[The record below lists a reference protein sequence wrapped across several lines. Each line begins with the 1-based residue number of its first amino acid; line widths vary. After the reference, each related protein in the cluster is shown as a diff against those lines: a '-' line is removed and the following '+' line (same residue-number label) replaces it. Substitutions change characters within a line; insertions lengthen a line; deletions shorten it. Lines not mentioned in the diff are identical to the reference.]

1 MGHRAGPHE
10 KEDTQKRRLTINRLK
25 QSAMLFLAIF
35 LASVATVTLGEDV
48 TVNLSKGKL
57 RGARLDYDFG
67 QYYYAFKG
75 IPYAKP
81 PVKELRFMAPQE
93 VDPWTEML
101 DATED
106 GSLCPQYDISHN
118 EPIGDENCLS
128 LNVYS
133 PKLDSKKRAVMVYFH
148 GGAYIMGGGASFF
161 FGPGYLLE
169 QNVVLVT
176 FNYRLGPLGFLS
188 TGDKA
193 GPGNQGVLDQIMVL
207 KWVKANIAKFGGDP
221 NKVTIFGEDAGAAS
235 VTLLAMSPLAKD
247 LFHGAIALSGNALC
261 DQYLQNDPNEASRE
275 LANRLECTTDTGED
289 IINCLKRKTQ
299 QEIISAS
306 QEMFMFWSFPRW
318 FAPSVDGYVLPDTPE
333 NLLVQGKFSKVPFI
347 VGQTKDEGA
356 FFYRLTLNAFNNGQ
370 YDDNFVD
377 NKLPRILP
385 VISDYNS
392 KLYPITRQVRK
403 RYFVNVDMENE
414 EEFRPKYVEFLT
426 DLMYSCCTDKFAKI
440 LANHSVPTYEYSFE
454 YRGQYSIVNLQ
465 GEQVDMGVAHGDDL
479 QYIFNGIWGEELQMS
494 PSDTKFTR
502 NIFTP
507 LLANFAKTSVPT
519 PAMTDHINVAWPPLA
534 PGDGS
539 RVLKIDSKLSLI
551 KDHIMDRLRFWTETI
566 PGIFMKKEKKGK
578 SALPKQE
585 L

>member
-1 MGHRAGPHE
+1 MRTHTPLLLALATAASLARA
-10 KEDTQKRRLTINRLK
+10 
-25 QSAMLFLAIF
+25 
-35 LASVATVTLGEDV
+35 EDV
-48 TVNLSKGKL
+48 TVATTKGRL
-57 RGARLDYDFG
+57 RGERVDADMG

-75 IPYAKP
+75 VPYAKP
-81 PVKELRFMAPQE
+81 PVKELRFQPPVPVESWEE
-93 VDPWTEML
+93 VR

-106 GSLCPQYDISHN
+106 GNLCPQFDISAN
-118 EPIGDENCLS
+118 KPMGDEDCVT
-128 LNVYS
+128 LNVYT
-133 PKLDSKKRAVMVYFH
+133 PKLDKKKRAVMVYFH
-148 GGAYIMGGGASFF
+148 GGAFIMGGGASFF

-188 TGDKA
+188 SGDGSA
-193 GPGNQGVLDQIMVL
+193 GGNQGLQDQILVL
-207 KWVKANIAKFGGDP
+207 KWVQENADKFGGDP
-221 NKVTIFGEDAGAAS
+221 DKVTIFGEDSGAAS
-235 VTLLAMSPLAKD
+235 VTLMALSPLGRG
-247 LFHGAIALSGNALC
+247 LFHGAIALSGTALC
-261 DQYLQNDPNEASRE
+261 DQYLQQQPHEAARE
-275 LANRLECTTDTGED
+275 LATRLECTTDTGKD
-289 IINCLKRKTQ
+289 ILNCLQRKSQ
-299 QEIISAS
+299 QEIISAT
-306 QEMFMFWSFPRW
+306 QQMFMFWSFPRW
-318 FAPSVDGYVLPDTPE
+318 FAPSVDGKVLEDRPE
-333 NLLVQGKFSKVPFI
+333 QLLVQGKFAKVPFI

-356 FFYRLTLNAFNNGQ
+356 FFYRLTLNAFNNGI

-385 VISDYNS
+385 VISSFNS
-392 KLYPITRQVRK
+392 KLYPLTRQVRK
-403 RYFVNVDMENE
+403 RYFTNVDMESE
-414 EEFRPKYVEFLT
+414 EEFRPRYVEFLT
-426 DLMYSCCTDKFAKI
+426 DLMYSRCTDRFAKL

-479 QYIFNGIWGEELQMS
+479 QYIFNGIWGEDLQMS

-566 PGIFMKKEKKGK
+566 PGIFMKKEKKVKGG
-578 SALPKQE
+578 LPKQE

>member
-1 MGHRAGPHE
+1 MLLLA
-10 KEDTQKRRLTINRLK
+10 TI
-25 QSAMLFLAIF
+25 
-35 LASVATVTLGEDV
+35 LASVATTLAEDITVTL
-48 TVNLSKGKL
+48 NKGKL

-75 IPYAKP
+75 IPYARP
-81 PVKELRFMAPQE
+81 PVKELRFKPPVE
-93 VDPWTEML
+93 VGHWPDTL

-106 GSLCPQYDISHN
+106 GSLCPQFDISHN
-118 EPIGDENCLS
+118 EPIGDEDCLS
-128 LNVYS
+128 LNVYT
-133 PKLDSKKRAVMVYFH
+133 PKMDTKKRAVMVYFH

-188 TGDKA
+188 TDDKTA
-193 GPGNQGVLDQIMVL
+193 AGNQGLLDQIMVL
-207 KWVKANIAKFGGDP
+207 KWVKTNIEKFGGDP

-235 VTLLAMSPLAKD
+235 VTLMAMSPMAQG

-261 DQYLQNDPNEASRE
+261 DQYLQNEPQEASRE
-275 LANRLECTTDTGED
+275 LATKLECSTETGED
-289 IINCLKRKTQ
+289 IILCLGRKTQ
-299 QEIISAS
+299 QEIIKAA
-306 QEMFMFWSFPRW
+306 QQMFMFWSFPRW
-318 FAPSVDGYVLPDTPE
+318 FAPSVDGLVLPAKPVD
-333 NLLVQGKFSKVPFI
+333 LLLQGKFAKVPFI

-356 FFYRLTLNAFNNGQ
+356 FFYRLTLNAFNNGA

-403 RYFVNVDMENE
+403 RYFTNVDMESE
-414 EEFRPKYVEFLT
+414 EEFRPKFVEFLT
-426 DLMYSCCTDKFAKI
+426 DLMYSRCTDQFAR
-440 LANHSVPTYEYSFE
+440 LLVNHSVPTYEYSFE

-578 SALPKQE
+578 SGLPKQE

>member
-1 MGHRAGPHE
+1 MRTHTPLLLALAAAALARA
-10 KEDTQKRRLTINRLK
+10 
-25 QSAMLFLAIF
+25 
-35 LASVATVTLGEDV
+35 EDV
-48 TVNLSKGKL
+48 TVATSKGRI
-57 RGARLDYDFG
+57 RGERVDADMG

-81 PVKELRFMAPQE
+81 PVKELRFQPPVPVESWEE
-93 VDPWTEML
+93 VR

-106 GSLCPQYDISHN
+106 GHLCPQFDISAN
-118 EPIGDENCLS
+118 KPMGDEDCLT
-128 LNVYS
+128 LNVYT
-133 PKLDSKKRAVMVYFH
+133 PKLDKKRRAVMVYFH
-148 GGAYIMGGGASFF
+148 GGAFIMGGGASFF

-188 TGDKA
+188 TDDKA
-193 GPGNQGVLDQIMVL
+193 AAGNQGLLDQIMVL
-207 KWVKANIAKFGGDP
+207 KWVKANIEKFGGDP
-221 NKVTIFGEDAGAAS
+221 NKVTIFGEDSGAAS
-235 VTLLAMSPLAKD
+235 VTLMAMSPMAAG

-261 DQYLQNDPNEASRE
+261 DQYLQNEPQEASRE
-275 LANRLECTTDTGED
+275 LAIKLECSTETGED
-289 IINCLKRKTQ
+289 IIICLSRKTQ
-299 QEIISAS
+299 QEIITAA
-306 QEMFMFWSFPRW
+306 QQMFMFWSFPRW
-318 FAPSVDGYVLPDTPE
+318 FAPSVDGLVLPAKPAD
-333 NLLVQGKFSKVPFI
+333 LLVQGKFAKVPFI

-356 FFYRLTLNAFNNGQ
+356 FFYRLTLNAFNNGA

-403 RYFVNVDMENE
+403 RYFTNVDMESE
-414 EEFRPKYVEFLT
+414 EEFRPKFVEFLT
-426 DLMYSCCTDKFAKI
+426 DLMYSRCTDQFAR
-440 LANHSVPTYEYSFE
+440 LLVNHSVPTYEYSFE

-519 PAMTDHINVAWPPLA
+519 PAMNQHINTPWPPLSPA
-534 PGDGS
+534 S
-539 RVLKIDSKLSLI
+539 SNVYRIDSKLSVM
-551 KDHIMDRLRFWTETI
+551 KDYLEDRLRFWSETV
-566 PGIFMKKEKKGK
+566 PGIFMKKEKKGAK
-578 SALPKQE
+578 KEE

>member
-1 MGHRAGPHE
+1 
-10 KEDTQKRRLTINRLK
+10 
-25 QSAMLFLAIF
+25 MLFLASAV
-35 LASVATVTLGEDV
+35 LACGLVAAEDV
-48 TVNLSKGKL
+48 IVSTTKGKIQGE
-57 RGARLDYDFG
+57 RVDYDFG

-75 IPYAKP
+75 VPYAKP
-81 PVKELRFMAPQE
+81 PVKDLRFKAPVE
-93 VDPWTEML
+93 VDPWTETFH
-101 DATED
+101 ATED
-106 GSLCPQYDISHN
+106 GNLCPQYDISQSDS
-118 EPIGDENCLS
+118 IGDENCLN

-176 FNYRLGPLGFLS
+176 FNYRLGPLGFL
-188 TGDKA
+188 TTDDKTA
-193 GPGNQGVLDQIMVL
+193 AGNQGLLDQIMVL
-207 KWVKANIAKFGGDP
+207 NWVKANIGKFGGDP
-221 NKVTIFGEDAGAAS
+221 EKVTIFGEDSGAAS
-235 VTLLAMSPLAKD
+235 VTLMAMSPLAKGM
-247 LFHGAIALSGNALC
+247 FHRAIALSGTALC
-261 DQYLQNDPNEASRE
+261 DQYLQNAPLEASRE
-275 LANRLECTTDTGED
+275 LATRLECTTDTGKD
-289 IINCLKRKTQ
+289 IINCLQRKSQ
-299 QEIISAS
+299 QEIINAA
-306 QEMFMFWSFPRW
+306 QQMFMFWSFPRW
-318 FAPSVDGYVLPDTPE
+318 FAPSVDGTVLTDTPE
-333 NLLVQGKFSKVPFI
+333 NTLVKGNFAKVPFI

-385 VISDYNS
+385 VISDFSS
-392 KLYPITRQVRK
+392 KLYPLTRQVRK
-403 RYFVNVDMENE
+403 KYFTNVDMENE
-414 EEFRPKYVEFLT
+414 EEFRPKYIEFLT
-426 DLMYSCCTDKFAKI
+426 DLMYTRCTDRFAKI

-519 PAMTDHINVAWPPLA
+519 PAMTDHISTAWPPVS
-534 PGDGS
+534 PS
-539 RVLKIDSKLSLI
+539 SSVVFRIDSKVSVM
-551 KDHIMDRLRFWTETI
+551 KDYLQDRLRFWTETV
-566 PGIFMKKEKKGK
+566 PGIFTKKDKKAGK
-578 SALPKQE
+578 KDE

>member
-1 MGHRAGPHE
+1 MIIP
-10 KEDTQKRRLTINRLK
+10 
-25 QSAMLFLAIF
+25 
-35 LASVATVTLGEDV
+35 SVLLTLGLAAAEDV
-48 TVNLSKGKL
+48 IVSTTKGKIQGE
-57 RGARLDYDFG
+57 RVDYEMG

-75 IPYAKP
+75 VPYAKP
-81 PVKELRFMAPQE
+81 PVKDLRFKAPVE
-93 VDPWTEML
+93 IESWSDTL
-101 DATED
+101 KATED
-106 GSLCPQYDISHN
+106 GNLCPQYDISQS
-118 EPIGDENCLS
+118 EAIGDENCLN

-176 FNYRLGPLGFLS
+176 FNYRLGPLGFL
-188 TGDKA
+188 TTDDKSGA
-193 GPGNQGVLDQIMVL
+193 GNQGLLDQIMVL
-207 KWVKANIAKFGGDP
+207 NWVKANIGKFGGDP
-221 NKVTIFGEDAGAAS
+221 DKVTIFGEDSGAAS
-235 VTLLAMSPLAKD
+235 VTLMATSPLARG
-247 LFHGAIALSGNALC
+247 LFHRAIALSGTALC
-261 DQYLQNDPNEASRE
+261 DQYMQNSPLEASRE
-275 LANRLECTTDTGED
+275 LATRLECTTDTGTD
-289 IINCLKRKTQ
+289 IINCLQRKSQ
-299 QEIISAS
+299 QEIIAAA
-306 QEMFMFWSFPRW
+306 QQMFMFWSFPRW
-318 FAPSVDGYVLPDTPE
+318 FAPSVDGTVLPDSPE
-333 NLLVQGKFSKVPFI
+333 NALVKGNFAKVPFI

-385 VISDYNS
+385 VISDFSS
-392 KLYPITRQVRK
+392 KLYPLTRQVRK
-403 RYFVNVDMENE
+403 KYFTNVDMENE
-414 EEFRPKYVEFLT
+414 EEFRPRYIEFLT
-426 DLMYSCCTDKFAKI
+426 DLMYTRCTDRFARI

-519 PAMTDHINVAWPPLA
+519 PGMTEHIATAWPPVSPA
-534 PGDGS
+534 S
-539 RVLKIDSKLSLI
+539 SNVFRIDSKVAVMTDYLQ
-551 KDHIMDRLRFWTETI
+551 DRLRFWKETV
-566 PGIFMKKEKKGK
+566 PGIFSKKEKKGGK
-578 SALPKQE
+578 KEE